1 MTATRKSSSVITAAV
16 LLLLPLIYFFP
27 AVTGRVIFAMGD
39 AWAYSLPMRVL
50 TGEML
55 RRGTLPLWNPHV
67 FAGMP
72 LLATVQP
79 GVLYPPNWLFAIL
92 SPGAAMN
99 AVTII
104 TYHLS
109 LCGTFLFARALS
121 LGRLAALIAA
131 VIFTFGG
138 FMISHPEMTNYIAAA
153 AWLPWILL
161 ATEKIS
167 RSRSW
172 RESWRWVMA
181 GALMIALQCYAGLPQ
196 ATWQTIL
203 ICGPYFLFSLVE
215 PGKALSTKSHET
227 ARSEEM
233 SVFRFVNLRVASWRK
248 FLLAERRSEDS
259 FIPLRRYVLSV
270 VLMGAGGLLLS
281 AVQLLP
287 TIELQQQGERA
298 AIPYEAFAAYPLAPR
313 FLLTLIVPY
322 FYGGGWPPLYHAG
335 GWDEWWLLRYGYGYV
350 GLSGL
355 LLALA
360 AWFVPGRSKRQSQVW
375 FWTLTGAAALLLSFG
390 DYLPFGLNHLLYRVP
405 VFNLF
410 RASYRHLLE
419 FTFAAAM
426 LAGFGLEGLSRLKR
440 DSATRALIR
449 SSLVLL
455 MLLIVVTLIFLF
467 FTAKLGAPVTPQR
480 TSITNAEILVP
491 WLMCGL
497 CVAGT
502 LIYVQRQS
510 ALAGAALII
519 VVLVDLASF
528 GWFTYWRSVDYSI
541 VSRLQDSAAVREI
554 KAREPALHS
563 FRVISQATWP
573 FGENYAAIGHA
584 NLAGVSGLQGV
595 TGYDPLYLQRSAT
608 MAGNL
613 DMFAMMRDSQATG
626 PEDQRLNLL
635 NVKYLVRERSSL
647 KDERINRV
655 ERNGEIYYD
664 GIFSEL
670 RLGSGISLDLEAD
683 GAGASELEL
692 ISAAFGVAHYT
703 DGTPI
708 ASIRLH
714 TRDGRVLEREMQA
727 GRDTAEW
734 AFERSDI
741 GQSIR
746 HHRAP
751 VIQSWQASSEQGSFI
766 AHRYLTR
773 FSFERAAIDYVELK
787 YLLPDGALTMQR
799 ARLVDRTTG
808 TETPLDRQRLSPER
822 WKLIGPCGEAELY
835 ENLKAM
841 PRAWFVSETLNL
853 SDAAILQ
860 TITSGRLPDGRQF
873 DPAQMALVESNI
885 SLPQADIVGG
895 KVRITRS
902 EPQRIE
908 LQTSNHQ
915 PGFLV
920 LSEIDF
926 RGWEARVDGVQTPIH
941 RTDYALRG
949 ISVPAGQHRIEFV
962 YRPLSFRV
970 GMIAAIS
977 GVIFLIGGQVLVWS
991 MKSFQTQRDK
1001 EHKEGTG

>member
-1 MTATRKSSSVITAAV
+1 MIVTRKSSSLMTVAA
-16 LLLLPLIYFFP
+16 LLLLPLICFFP

-39 AWAYSLPMRVL
+39 AWTYSLPMRVL
-50 TGEML
+50 TGEMI
-55 RRGTLPLWNPHV
+55 RRGTLPLWNPHA

-72 LLATVQP
+72 LLATIQP

-92 SPGAAMN
+92 PPGAAMN

-109 LCGTFLFARALS
+109 LCGAYLFARSLS
-121 LGRLAALIAA
+121 LGRLAALAAA

-167 RSRSW
+167 RSNSW
-172 RESWRWVMA
+172 QESWRWVTA

-203 ICGPYFLFSLVE
+203 ICGPYFLFRLVE
-215 PGKALSTKSHET
+215 HRKALSTKAHEA
-227 ARSEEM
+227 ARSEERLL
-233 SVFRFVNLRVASWRK
+233 FRFVNFRGSSWRK
-248 FLLAERRSEDS
+248 FLWSESRSGDC

-270 VLMGAGGLLLS
+270 ALMSVGGLLLS

-322 FYGGGWPPLYHAG
+322 FYGGGWPPLYHLG

-360 AWFVPGRSKRQSQVW
+360 AWFAPGRAKQNSQVW
-375 FWTLTGAAALLLSFG
+375 FWTLIAAAALLLSFG

-419 FTFAAAM
+419 FTFAAAL
-426 LAGFGLEGLSRLKR
+426 LAGFGLDGLSRLKR
-440 DSATRALIR
+440 DSAARAVIR
-449 SSLVLL
+449 SSAVLL
-455 MLLIVVTLIFLF
+455 MLLIVVTLIFRF
-467 FTAKLGAPVTPQR
+467 FTAKLGAPARPQS
-480 TSITNAEILVP
+480 TSLTDAEILVP

-497 CVAGT
+497 SIAGT
-502 LIYVQRQS
+502 WFYARRQG
-510 ALAGAALII
+510 AMTGAALLVI
-519 VVLVDLASF
+519 VLVDLASF
-528 GWFTYWRSVDYSI
+528 GWFTYWRTVDYGI

-554 KAREPALHS
+554 KAREPVLHS
-563 FRVISQATWP
+563 FRVISQAAWP
-573 FGENYAAIGHA
+573 FGENQAAIGHA
-584 NLAGVSGLQGV
+584 NLAGVSGLQSV
-595 TGYDPLYLQRSAT
+595 TGYDPLYLERSAT

-613 DMFAMMRDSQATG
+613 DMFAMMRDRQATG
-626 PEDQRLNLL
+626 LEDQRLNLL

-664 GIFSEL
+664 GIFSEIM
-670 RLGSGISLDLEAD
+670 LGAGISIDLEAD
-683 GAGASELEL
+683 GANATELEL
-692 ISAAFGVAHYT
+692 ISAAFGIAHYA
-703 DGTPI
+703 DGAPI
-708 ASIRLH
+708 ASVRLH
-714 TRDGRVLEREMQA
+714 TRDGRVIEREVQA

-734 AFERSDI
+734 AFERTDVK
-741 GQSIR
+741 QNIR
-746 HHRAP
+746 HRRAA
-751 VIQSWQASSEQGSFI
+751 VIQSWQASSDQGSFI
-766 AHRYLTR
+766 AHHYLAR
-773 FSFERAAIDYVELK
+773 FSFERVAIDHVEMK
-787 YLLPDGALTMQR
+787 YLLPDSALTIQR
-799 ARLVDRTTG
+799 ARLVDRATKV
-808 TETPLDRQRLSPER
+808 ETPLDRQRLSPER

-841 PRAWFVSETLNL
+841 PRAWFVRETLKL
-853 SDAAILQ
+853 SDAEILQ

-873 DPAQMALVESNI
+873 DPAQTALVESDI
-885 SLPQADIVGG
+885 HLPPSDSASA
-895 KVRITRS
+895 KVSVTRY

-908 LQTSNHQ
+908 LQTDNHQ
-915 PGFLV
+915 PGLMV
-920 LSEIDF
+920 LSEIDY

-949 ISVPAGQHRIEFV
+949 ISVPAGRHRIEFV
-962 YRPLSFRV
+962 YRPLSFRI
-970 GMIAAIS
+970 GLMAALS
-977 GVIFLIGGQVLVWS
+977 AVILLIGGQVLVWS

-1001 EHKEGTG
+1001 EHKAG